1 MNVKPRWKKIGVD
14 LWGNKTRTLLVVLS
28 IAIGVFAVGMVA
40 NAYLLLDE
48 ATNSGYRVTNPSS
61 AFLLVTPFKPELV
74 DTIRDMPEVLEA
86 EGRIVLDVRLKLGG
100 HWYTASLSALE
111 YEESRINLIDPVQGA
126 PIPGERQLL
135 IDRTAL
141 ALTDFTMG
149 EQVIVEMGDGR
160 RYEMPIA
167 GAVRDQNANPSI
179 NSGHINIYT
188 TIDTI
193 EWLGESSDFNQF
205 LYVAVE
211 NKDDPVYIKAL
222 TGRVKDKI
230 ERSGHLVLSSLVFAE
245 PGVSPVKFIIETIR
259 SVLGILALVSLA
271 LSAILVFNTMSAL
284 IMRQVKFIGIMKSV
298 GAKTRDLV
306 RMYLMLV
313 TAYGLLAFLLA
324 VPAAIWAAF
333 KFAQFI
339 ASPALLDLSLPPLFV
354 SPFVLLLELSVSL
367 LVPIL
372 AAIPAIM
379 RGTRVTVHAAL
390 NFQGLSEEDFSGTM
404 LERVIERI
412 RFMTGPW
419 LLSLG
424 NILRDR
430 RRAALTLGTLILG
443 GAVFI
448 GVLSVSASSNQ
459 TVAEMGQEYR
469 FDIQVDFE
477 RPYRLPVIERHALA
491 IPGVE
496 RVEGWASA
504 NGAIVNEQDEEGNN
518 MTILAPPAGSVL
530 THPKIIDGRWLQ
542 PGDENALVIDT
553 SLLREDPNLAVGDEI
568 VLKIAGQE
576 EPWTI
581 IGVYQSLGVK
591 VWYESYANY
600 EYVSR
605 LTGAIDQTS
614 HVQLVT
620 TYHDALFQEQ
630 MASTV
635 ETAFREHG
643 LRVSSIETSSALRGI
658 QEDQFDIVVN
668 VLMIM
673 ALLITL
679 VGGLGLAGTMSI
691 NVLERTREIGVM
703 RALGATDGTVVWVV
717 LMEGVLMALLSWLAS
732 ILLAVPV
739 GKLLSRQVGSDFAN
753 GPLTFVYSIPG
764 ALFWLALVV
773 VIAIVASYIPARNAS
788 RLTVRDVLAYE

>member
-1 MNVKPRWKKIGVD
+1 
-14 LWGNKTRTLLVVLS
+14 
-28 IAIGVFAVGMVA
+28 
-40 NAYLLLDE
+40 
-48 ATNSGYRVTNPSS
+48 
-61 AFLLVTPFKPELV
+61 
-74 DTIRDMPEVLEA
+74 
-86 EGRIVLDVRLKLGG
+86 
-100 HWYTASLSALE
+100 
-111 YEESRINLIDPVQGA
+111 
-126 PIPGERQLL
+126 
-135 IDRTAL
+135 
-141 ALTDFTMG
+141 
-149 EQVIVEMGDGR
+149 
-160 RYEMPIA
+160 
-167 GAVRDQNANPSI
+167 
-179 NSGHINIYT
+179 
-188 TIDTI
+188 
-193 EWLGESSDFNQF
+193 
-205 LYVAVE
+205 
-211 NKDDPVYIKAL
+211 
-222 TGRVKDKI
+222 
-230 ERSGHLVLSSLVFAE
+230 
-245 PGVSPVKFIIETIR
+245 
-259 SVLGILALVSLA
+259 
-271 LSAILVFNTMSAL
+271 
-284 IMRQVKFIGIMKSV
+284 
-298 GAKTRDLV
+298 
-306 RMYLMLV
+306 MYLMLV
-313 TAYGLLAFLLA
+313 IAYGLLAFLLA
-324 VPAAIWAAF
+324 APAAIWAAF

-339 ASPALLDLSLPPLFV
+339 ANPALLDLSLPPLFV
-354 SPFVLLLELSVSL
+354 SPFDLLLELSVSL
-367 LVPIL
+367 LVPML

-504 NGAIVNEQDEEGNN
+504 NGAIINEQDEEGNN

-530 THPKIIDGRWLQ
+530 TRPKIIDGRWLQ

-553 SLLREDPNLAVGDEI
+553 SLLREDPSLAVGDEI
-568 VLKIAGQE
+568 VLEIAGQE